1 MSSDSEDNNVPSS
14 HTERDEEVRR
24 RYQSKNISGQKLD
37 SEEVIE
43 ISSSDSE
50 QAIATNEQ
58 IINESMQLAT
68 QRLLVVEVRITI
80 TYVKH

>member
-58 IINESMQLAT
+58 IINEST
-68 QRLLVVEVRITI
+68 KDISSE
-80 TYVKH
+80 